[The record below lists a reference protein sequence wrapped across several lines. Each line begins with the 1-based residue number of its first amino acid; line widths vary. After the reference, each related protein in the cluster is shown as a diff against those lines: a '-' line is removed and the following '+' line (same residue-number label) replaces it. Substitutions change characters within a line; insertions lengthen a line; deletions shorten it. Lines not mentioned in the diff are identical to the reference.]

1 MTTRDHRS
9 TQMDADPISTLRSD
23 PILGRLVDEHGPL
36 TIAPAEDTF
45 ARLVRSIISQQVS
58 TASARAIRERVFDRF
73 EITPESIVAA
83 SREDLRDAGLSSQ
96 KAEYVQNVAE
106 AYLEHGYSHDYFVEM
121 SDEEVTTE
129 LTRIR
134 GVGDWTARMFL
145 MFCLGREDVFP
156 VEDLGIRKGMWSLF
170 HDEMTRG
177 EMRER
182 AKPWR
187 PYRSYASL
195 YLWR

>member
-1 MTTRDHRS
+1 
-9 TQMDADPISTLRSD
+9 MDDNPVSTLKSD
-23 PILGRLVDEHGPL
+23 PVLRPIIEEHGAL
-36 TIAPAEDTF
+36 RIEPAEDTF
-45 ARLVRSIISQQVS
+45 ERLVRSIISQQVS

-73 EITPESIVAA
+73 EITPDAIAA
-83 SREDLRDAGLSSQ
+83 ANRADLRDAGLSSQ

-106 AYLEHGYSHDYFVEM
+106 AYLENGYSHGYFVDM
-121 SDEEVTTE
+121 TDDEVTTE
-129 LTRIR
+129 LTGIR

-170 HDEMTRG
+170 HEDMTRG

-182 AKPWR
+182 AEPWR

-195 YLWR
+195 YLWRAVDS

>member
-1 MTTRDHRS
+1 MAD
-9 TQMDADPISTLRSD
+9 DPISTLRSD
-23 PILGRLVDEHGPL
+23 PVLRRLVDEHGAL
-36 TIAPAEDTF
+36 RIAPAEDTF

-73 EITPESIVAA
+73 EITPESIAA
-83 SREDLRDAGLSSQ
+83 ANRTDLRDAGLSGQ

-106 AYLEHGYSHDYFVEM
+106 AYLENGYDRGYFAGM
-121 SDEEVTTE
+121 TDDEVTTE
-129 LTRIR
+129 LIRIR

-145 MFCLGREDVFP
+145 MFSLGREDVFP
-156 VEDLGIRKGMWSLF
+156 VEDLGIRKGMWALF
-170 HDEMTRG
+170 DEDMTRG

-182 AKPWR
+182 AEPWR

-195 YLWR
+195 YLWRAVDS